1 MTIERGPL
9 ARILGDGVL
18 SSVYQP
24 IVDLDTRTVFGFEA
38 LARGPHGSA
47 LARPDQLFAAAADL
61 GLTSELDWE
70 CQASAFQGALAAG
83 LGTGAQLFV
92 NIEPCSLGT
101 PRPTHLDHLF
111 AQACSALSVIV
122 EITERALL
130 DDPAA
135 VIRTLDMLRAV
146 GFGIALDDVGANPD
160 SLALLPFLEPDVI
173 KLDLHLVQQRA
184 DAEIAAIAT
193 AVGADA
199 ERRNAIVLAEGIE
212 TLEHLDRAR
221 VLGAQL
227 GQGWLFGRPRP
238 LCDPSPS
245 HSTPFKPK
253 GVAST
258 AATPWELVRDRP
270 DRRTTTKALLM
281 PMSDHL
287 EQHGTAGP
295 DRAVVLSAFQQATHF
310 TPATAARYE
319 RLARR
324 CSLVGAI
331 ARDLRPFVAGV
342 RHGTLTAGHP
352 LEREWTVTVVTPHY
366 AGALIAREHHET
378 SDNDSERVF
387 DYVITYD
394 RPTVIAA
401 ARSLMQHLAPIGST

>member
-1 MTIERGPL
+1 M
-9 ARILGDGVL
+9 
-18 SSVYQP
+18 
-24 IVDLDTRTVFGFEA
+24 
-38 LARGPHGSA
+38 
-47 LARPDQLFAAAADL
+47 
-61 GLTSELDWE
+61 
-70 CQASAFQGALAAG
+70 
-83 LGTGAQLFV
+83 
-92 NIEPCSLGT
+92 
-101 PRPTHLDHLF
+101 
-111 AQACSALSVIV
+111 
-122 EITERALL
+122 
-130 DDPAA
+130 
-135 VIRTLDMLRAV
+135 
-146 GFGIALDDVGANPD
+146 
-160 SLALLPFLEPDVI
+160 I

-394 RPTVIAA
+394 RPTVVAA